1 MAGMLITICDNRS
14 LKETIVAIRT
24 YRGSAPQLGP
34 RVFVDASA
42 VVLGDVVL
50 GEDASVWPMAVVR
63 GDMHRIRIGKRT
75 SVQDGSVLHITHAGP
90 FNPDGYPLLIGDEV
104 TIGHNVTLHGCTL
117 GNRILVGMGSIVMDG
132 AVVED
137 EVVIG
142 AGSLVPPGKV
152 LQSGYLYVG
161 SPVKQA
167 RALTDQERAFFAYS
181 AANYV
186 KLKDLHLAEGYDHA
200 R

>member
-1 MAGMLITICDNRS
+1 M
-14 LKETIVAIRT
+14 AIRT
-24 YRGSAPQLGP
+24 YQGTTPSLGA
-34 RVFVDASA
+34 RVFVDRSS
-42 VVLGDVVL
+42 VVIGDVEL
-50 GEDASVWPMAVVR
+50 GEDSSVWPFALIR
-63 GDMHRIRIGKRT
+63 GDMHRIRIGARS

-90 FNPDGYPLLIGDEV
+90 FNPEGYPLIIGDDV
-104 TIGHNVTLHGCTL
+104 TIGHKVTLHGCTL

-137 EVVIG
+137 EVIIG

-167 RALTDQERAFFAYS
+167 RALTDKERAFFSYS
-181 AANYV
+181 AGNYV
-186 KLKDLHLAEGYDHA
+186 KLKDQHLVEGYDQPE
-200 R
+200 

>member
-1 MAGMLITICDNRS
+1 MTPA
-14 LKETIVAIRT
+14 
-24 YRGSAPQLGP
+24 LGE
-34 RVFVDASA
+34 RVFVDSSA
-42 VVLGDVVL
+42 VVLGDVQL
-50 GEDASVWPMAVVR
+50 GDDSSVWPMAVVR
-63 GDMHRIRIGKRT
+63 GDMHRIRIGARS

-90 FNPDGYPLLIGDEV
+90 YNPEGYPLLIGDEV

-142 AGSLVPPGKV
+142 AGSLVPPGKRLV
-152 LQSGYLYVG
+152 SGYLYVG

-167 RALTDQERAFFAYS
+167 RPLSDKERAYFSYS
-181 AANYV
+181 AGNYV
-186 KLKDLHLAEGYDHA
+186 NLKDLHLGDGFIN
-200 R
+200 

>member
-1 MAGMLITICDNRS
+1 M
-14 LKETIVAIRT
+14 AIRKYQGVT
-24 YRGSAPQLGP
+24 PQLGA
-34 RVFVDASA
+34 RVFVDRAA
-42 VVLGDVVL
+42 VVIGDVQL
-50 GEDASVWPMAVVR
+50 GEDSSVWPFALIR
-63 GDMHRIRIGKRT
+63 GDMHRIRIGART

-90 FNPDGYPLLIGDEV
+90 FNPDGYPLIIGDDV
-104 TIGHNVTLHGCTL
+104 TIGHQVTLHGCTL

-132 AVVED
+132 AVVQD

-152 LQSGYLYVG
+152 LESGYLYVG

-167 RALTDQERAFFAYS
+167 RPLSDKERAFFSYS

-186 KLKDLHLAEGYDHA
+186 KLKDLHLAEGYDQA
-200 R
+200 E

>member
-1 MAGMLITICDNRS
+1 M
-14 LKETIVAIRT
+14 AIRK
-24 YRGSAPQLGP
+24 YQGISPQLGA
-34 RVFVDASA
+34 RVFIDRSS
-42 VVLGDVVL
+42 VVIGDVEL
-50 GEDASVWPMAVVR
+50 GEDSSVWPFALIR
-63 GDMHRIRIGKRT
+63 GDMHRIRIGART

-104 TIGHNVTLHGCTL
+104 TIGHKVTLHGCTL

-137 EVVIG
+137 EVVNG

-152 LQSGYLYVG
+152 LYSGFLYVG

-167 RALTDQERAFFAYS
+167 RALTDKERAFFSYS

-186 KLKDLHLAEGYDHA
+186 KLKDLHLAEGYDQA
-200 R
+200 E

>member
-1 MAGMLITICDNRS
+1 M
-14 LKETIVAIRT
+14 AIRK
-24 YRGSAPQLGP
+24 YQGISPQLGA
-34 RVFVDASA
+34 RVFVDRSS
-42 VVLGDVVL
+42 VVIGDVEL
-50 GEDASVWPMAVVR
+50 GEDSSVWPFALIR
-63 GDMHRIRIGKRT
+63 GDMHRIRIGART

-104 TIGHNVTLHGCTL
+104 TIGHKVTLHGCSL

-152 LQSGYLYVG
+152 LESGYLYVG

-167 RALTDQERAFFAYS
+167 RALTDKERAFFSYS

-186 KLKDLHLAEGYDHA
+186 KLKDLHLAEGYDQA
-200 R
+200 E

>member
-1 MAGMLITICDNRS
+1 MS
-14 LKETIVAIRT
+14 IRRYQQST
-24 YRGSAPQLGP
+24 PQLGQ
-34 RVFVDASA
+34 RAFVDASA
-42 VVLGDVVL
+42 VVIGDVQLGD
-50 GEDASVWPMAVVR
+50 DSSVWPMAVVR
-63 GDMHRIRIGKRT
+63 GDMHRIRIGARS

-142 AGSLVPPGKV
+142 AGSLVPPGKR
-152 LQSGYLYVG
+152 LESGYLYVG

-167 RALTDQERAFFAYS
+167 RALSDKERAFFSYS

-186 KLKDLHLAEGYDHA
+186 KLKDLHLAEGYDQA
-200 R
+200 

>member
-14 LKETIVAIRT
+14 LKETIVAIRS
-24 YRGSAPQLGP
+24 YQGIGPQLGE
-34 RVFVDASA
+34 RAFVDASA
-42 VVLGDVVL
+42 VVIGDVQL
-50 GEDASVWPMAVVR
+50 GEDSSVWPMAVVR
-63 GDMHRIRIGKRT
+63 GDMQRIRIGQRS

-142 AGSLVPPGKV
+142 AGSLVPPGKR
-152 LQSGYLYVG
+152 LESGYLYVG

-167 RALTDQERAFFAYS
+167 RALTDKERAFFAYS

-186 KLKDLHLAEGYDHA
+186 KLKELHLAEGYD

>member
-132 AVVED
+132 AVVES
-137 EVVIG
+137 EVLIA
-142 AGSLVPPGKV
+142 AGSLVSPHKRLEHGHLYQGRPAAKV
-152 LQSGYLYVG
+152 
-161 SPVKQA
+161 
-167 RALTDQERAFFAYS
+167 RALTDEELAMLAYS
-181 AANYV
+181 AQHYV
-186 KLKDLHLAEGYDHA
+186 RLKDRHQAG